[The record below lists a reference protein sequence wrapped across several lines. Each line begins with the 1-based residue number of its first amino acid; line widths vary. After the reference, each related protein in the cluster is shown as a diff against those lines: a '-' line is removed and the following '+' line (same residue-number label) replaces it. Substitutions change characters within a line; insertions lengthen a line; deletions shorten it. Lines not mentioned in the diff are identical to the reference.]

1 MKNVYFNHDGNIDD
15 LTSLL
20 LLLQV
25 PDIRLIGVGV
35 TDADCFVEPAAE
47 ASRSIAEG
55 DRPVQYASS
64 KR

>member
-35 TDADCFVEPAAE
+35 MLRRTGC
-47 ASRSIAEG
+47 
-55 DRPVQYASS
+55 
-64 KR
+64 

>member
-25 PDIRLIGVGV
+25 PDIRLVGVGV

-47 ASRSIAEG
+47 ASRK
-55 DRPVQYASS
+55 ASVPERMAV
-64 KR
+64 KFIRI